1 MGVPYTFSSRHWGSP
16 LKRLVVGAV
25 AVASLV
31 LGPAWA
37 AGPGIASIEST
48 TNKVT
53 AKIDLPGN
61 IKADLEITFEQAVGL
76 TVDSIGLSARLVDP
90 SDLALL
96 ARLPSSVTIPAAFP
110 VIFAIEPPSN
120 GPLSFSGIASIDLH
134 THNLTYLPGTP
145 LRLFVAP
152 NGKGSF
158 CDITASMGL
167 GSYRTGAN
175 KGGFS
180 EFLVVADL
188 RAINGVIDEK
198 FKRLQG
204 LLESS
209 SRSIPSAVLP
219 TLLGQLADARNL
231 YYNADNPA
239 GASDKI
245 QLFADTVKQNS
256 GAGIPDV
263 WRSSRDVVNVAGDLR
278 SAASTLKFSLI
289 LKASGGS

>member
-1 MGVPYTFSSRHWGSP
+1 
-16 LKRLVVGAV
+16 LKRWVIGGL

-31 LGPAWA
+31 AGPVWA

-48 TNKVT
+48 TTKVT
-53 AKIDLPGN
+53 AKIELPGN
-61 IKADLEITFEQAVGL
+61 IKADLELTFEQAVGL

-90 SDLALL
+90 SDLGLIG
-96 ARLPSSVTIPAAFP
+96 RLPPSVNVPAAFP
-110 VIFAIEPPSN
+110 VLISIEPPAN
-120 GPLSFSGIASIDLH
+120 GPLSFSGVVSIDLH

-158 CDITASMGL
+158 CDITASIGL

-180 EFLVVADL
+180 EFLIVADL
-188 RAINGVIDEK
+188 RLINGVIDEK

-204 LLESS
+204 LLDGST
-209 SRSIPSAVLP
+209 RSIPSAVMA
-219 TLLGQLADARNL
+219 TLQAQLADARNL

-245 QLFADTVKQNS
+245 QLFADTVKLNS

-278 SAASTLKFSLI
+278 SSAATLKFSLI
-289 LKASGGS
+289 LKASGG